1 MFSNFLV
8 KRFVKDSENVSDI
21 KVRGAYAN
29 LAGVVGIITNLILFI
44 IKLSVGLLSNSVSI
58 LADAFNNLSDAAS
71 SIITIVGFKMAN
83 KPADAEHPFGHGRIE
98 YITAMIVSFMVMLV
112 GLQFVKTSFQKI
124 INPTPVTFELLPFI
138 LLLVSIV
145 FKFWLSK
152 FNKSIGNKINSSTL
166 KATATDAMGDV
177 FTSTTVVISFLISK
191 FTTLPIDGYIGII
204 VALAIVYS
212 GFSLIKETLN
222 PLLGEPPD
230 PVLVSN
236 ITDMVMSYENI
247 TGIHDLIVHN
257 YGPGRIMASIHAE
270 IPSNIDIMEIHHIID
285 TAEREISKKLNIYLV
300 IHMDP
305 ICVDTDEIIE
315 ARNMVQDVLSKYEEI
330 KSFHDFRIFHYFII
344 KGDHDKKNLIF
355 DIEVSPTC
363 LSNESNSAKLL
374 SNIKNDIKEK
384 SPEYKC
390 VITVDLAL

>member
-1 MFSNFLV
+1 MFSNFLI
-8 KRFVKDSENVSDI
+8 KRFVKDYDNVSDV

-29 LAGVVGIITNLILFI
+29 LAGIVGIITNLMLFI
-44 IKLSVGLLSNSVSI
+44 IKLFVGLFSNSVSI

-138 LLLVSIV
+138 LLLISIG

-212 GFSLIKETLN
+212 GFSLIKETLS

-230 PVLVSN
+230 PVLVSD
-236 ITDMVMSYENI
+236 ITDMVMSYDNI

-315 ARNMVQDVLSKYEEI
+315 ARNIVQDVLSKYEEV
-330 KSFHDFRIFHYFII
+330 KSFHDFRVV
-344 KGDHDKKNLIF
+344 GDHDNKNLIF
-355 DIEVSPTC
+355 DIEVCPTC
-363 LSNESNSAKLL
+363 LSNENNSSKLL
-374 SNIKNDIKEK
+374 ANIEKDIKKK
-384 SPEYKC
+384 SPEYRC

>member
-8 KRFVKDSENVSDI
+8 KRFVKNYDNVSDV

-29 LAGVVGIITNLILFI
+29 LAGIVGITTNLMLFI
-44 IKLSVGLLSNSVSI
+44 IKLSVGLFSNSVSI

-71 SIITIVGFKMAN
+71 SIITIIGFKMAN

-124 INPTPVTFELLPFI
+124 INPTIVTFELWPFI
-138 LLLVSIV
+138 LLLISIG

-191 FTTLPIDGYIGII
+191 FTTLPIDGYIGIV

-212 GFSLIKETLN
+212 GFSLIKETLS

-230 PVLVSN
+230 PVLVSD
-236 ITDMVMSYENI
+236 ITDMVMSYDNI

-315 ARNMVQDVLSKYEEI
+315 ARNMLKDVLSKYEEV
-330 KSFHDFRIFHYFII
+330 KSFHDFRVVGENNN
-344 KGDHDKKNLIF
+344 KSLIF
-355 DIEVSPTC
+355 DIEVCPTC
-363 LSNESNSAKLL
+363 LANEISSAKLL
-374 SNIKNDIKEK
+374 DNIEKDIKEK
-384 SPEYKC
+384 APEYRC

>member
-1 MFSNFLV
+1 MLSNFLV
-8 KRFVKDSENVSDI
+8 KRFVKNSENVSDV
-21 KVRGAYAN
+21 KVRESYAN
-29 LAGVVGIITNLILFI
+29 LAGIIGIITNSLLFL

-71 SIITIVGFKMAN
+71 SIITIIGFKMAN

-124 INPTPVTFELLPFI
+124 VNPTPVTFEMIPF
-138 LLLVSIV
+138 LLLLISIG

-177 FTSTTVVISFLISK
+177 FTSSTVVISFLISK

-212 GFSLIKETLN
+212 GFSLIKETLS

-236 ITDMVMSYENI
+236 ITDMVMSYDNI

-270 IPSNIDIMEIHHIID
+270 IPSNIDIMEIHDIID
-285 TAEREISKKLNIYLV
+285 AAEREISKKLNIYLV

-305 ICVDTDEIIE
+305 ICVDTEEIRE
-315 ARNMVQDVLSKYEEI
+315 ARQMVEKILLKYDEV
-330 KSFHDFRIFHYFII
+330 KSFHDFRVV
-344 KGDHDKKNLIF
+344 GDHDKKNLVF
-355 DIEVSPTC
+355 DFEVCPTK
-363 LSNESNSAKLL
+363 LTHAESHTKLL
-374 SNIKNDIKEK
+374 SKIETDIKKEA
-384 SPEYKC
+384 PEYRC
-390 VITVDLAL
+390 VITIDLAL

>member
-8 KRFVKDSENVSDI
+8 KRFVKNYDNVSDI

-29 LAGVVGIITNLILFI
+29 LAGIVGIVTNLVLFI
-44 IKLSVGLLSNSVSI
+44 IKLSVGLFSNSISI

-71 SIITIVGFKMAN
+71 SIITIIGFKMAN

-112 GLQFVKTSFQKI
+112 GIQFVKTSFQKI
-124 INPTPVTFELLPFI
+124 INPTLVTFELLPFI
-138 LLLVSIV
+138 LLLISIG

-152 FNKSIGNKINSSTL
+152 FNKTIGNKINSSTL

-191 FTTLPIDGYIGII
+191 FTTLPIDGYIGIV

-212 GFSLIKETLN
+212 GFSLIKETLS

-230 PVLVSN
+230 PVLVSD
-236 ITDMVMSYENI
+236 ITDMVMSYDNI

-315 ARNMVQDVLSKYEEI
+315 ARNMVKDVLSKYEDV
-330 KSFHDFRIFHYFII
+330 KSFHDFRVV
-344 KGDHDKKNLIF
+344 GENNNKNLIF
-355 DIEVSPTC
+355 DIEVCPTC
-363 LSNESNSAKLL
+363 LANEISSAKLL
-374 SNIKNDIKEK
+374 DNIEKDIKEK
-384 SPEYKC
+384 APEYKC

>member
-8 KRFVKDSENVSDI
+8 KIFVKDSENVSDI

-152 FNKSIGNKINSSTL
+152 LNKSIGNKINSSTL

-330 KSFHDFRIFHYFII
+330 KSFHDFRIV
-344 KGDHDKKNLIF
+344 GDHDKKNLIF

-384 SPEYKC
+384 SPEYRC

>member
-1 MFSNFLV
+1 MFSNFLA
-8 KRFVKDSENVSDI
+8 KRFIKNYNNISDV
-21 KVRGAYAN
+21 KVRSAYAN
-29 LAGVVGIITNLILFI
+29 LAGIVGIVINLMLFI

-71 SIITIVGFKMAN
+71 SIITIIGFKMAN

-98 YITAMIVSFMVMLV
+98 YITAMIVSFIVMLV
-112 GLQFVKTSFQKI
+112 GIQFVKTSFQRI
-124 INPTPVTFELLPFI
+124 VNPTLVTFELLPFI
-138 LLLVSIV
+138 LLLISIG

-212 GFSLIKETLN
+212 GFSLIKETLS

-230 PVLVSN
+230 PVLVSD
-236 ITDMVMSYENI
+236 ISDMVMSYDNI

-270 IPSNIDIMEIHHIID
+270 IPSNIDIMEIHNIID

-315 ARNMVQDVLSKYEEI
+315 ARNMVKDVLNKYEEV
-330 KSFHDFRIFHYFII
+330 KSFHDFRVV
-344 KGDHDKKNLIF
+344 GENNNKNLIF
-355 DIEVSPTC
+355 DIEVCPIC
-363 LSNESNSAKLL
+363 LSNEINSAKLL
-374 SNIKNDIKEK
+374 DNIEKDIKEK
-384 SPEYKC
+384 APEYKC

>member
-1 MFSNFLV
+1 MFSNFLI
-8 KRFVKDSENVSDI
+8 KRFVKDYDNVSDV

-29 LAGVVGIITNLILFI
+29 LAGIVGIITNLMLFI
-44 IKLSVGLLSNSVSI
+44 IKLFVGLFSNSVSI

-138 LLLVSIV
+138 LLLISIG

-212 GFSLIKETLN
+212 GFSLIKETLS

-305 ICVDTDEIIE
+305 ICVDTDEIVE
-315 ARNMVQDVLSKYEEI
+315 ARNMVKDVLKKYEEV
-330 KSFHDFRIFHYFII
+330 KSFHDFRVV
-344 KGDHDKKNLIF
+344 GDHDNKNLIF
-355 DIEVSPTC
+355 DIEVCPKC
-363 LSNESNSAKLL
+363 LANENRSSQLL
-374 SNIKNDIKEK
+374 SNIEKDIKEK
-384 SPEYKC
+384 SPEYRC

>member
-8 KRFVKDSENVSDI
+8 KRFVKNYDNVSDI

-29 LAGVVGIITNLILFI
+29 LAGIVGIVTNLILFI
-44 IKLSVGLLSNSVSI
+44 IKLSVGLFSNSVSI

-71 SIITIVGFKMAN
+71 SIITIIGFKMAN

-124 INPTPVTFELLPFI
+124 INPTLVTFELWPFI
-138 LLLVSIV
+138 LLLISIG

-191 FTTLPIDGYIGII
+191 FTALPIDGYIGIV

-212 GFSLIKETLN
+212 GFSLIKETLS

-230 PVLVSN
+230 PVLVSD
-236 ITDMVMSYENI
+236 ITDMVMSYDNI

-315 ARNMVQDVLSKYEEI
+315 ARNIVKDVLSKYEDV
-330 KSFHDFRIFHYFII
+330 KSFHDFRVV
-344 KGDHDKKNLIF
+344 GENSNKNLIF

-363 LSNESNSAKLL
+363 LANEIASAKLL
-374 SNIKNDIKEK
+374 DNIEKDIKEK
-384 SPEYKC
+384 SPEYRC

>member
-8 KRFVKDSENVSDI
+8 KRFVKNSENVSDI

-29 LAGVVGIITNLILFI
+29 LAGVVGIITNLMLFI
-44 IKLSVGLLSNSVSI
+44 IKLSVGLFSNSVSI

-138 LLLVSIV
+138 LLLVSIG

-212 GFSLIKETLN
+212 GFSLIKETLS

-230 PVLVSN
+230 PILVSN

-330 KSFHDFRIFHYFII
+330 KSFHDFRVV
-344 KGDHDKKNLIF
+344 GDHDKKNLIF
-355 DIEVSPTC
+355 DIEVSPTY
-363 LSNESNSAKLL
+363 LANENNSAKLL

>member
-152 FNKSIGNKINSSTL
+152 FNKYIGNKINSSTL

-330 KSFHDFRIFHYFII
+330 KSFHDFRIV
-344 KGDHDKKNLIF
+344 GDHDKKNLIF

>member
-8 KRFVKDSENVSDI
+8 KRFVKNYDNVSDI

-29 LAGVVGIITNLILFI
+29 LAGIVGIVTNLILFI
-44 IKLSVGLLSNSVSI
+44 IKLSVGLFSNSVSI

-71 SIITIVGFKMAN
+71 SIITIIGFKMAN

-124 INPTPVTFELLPFI
+124 INPTLVTFELWPFI
-138 LLLVSIV
+138 LLLISIG

-191 FTTLPIDGYIGII
+191 FTTLPIDGYIGIV

-212 GFSLIKETLN
+212 GFSLIKETLS

-230 PVLVSN
+230 PVLVSD
-236 ITDMVMSYENI
+236 ITDMVMSYDNI

-315 ARNMVQDVLSKYEEI
+315 ARNIVKDVLSKYEDV
-330 KSFHDFRIFHYFII
+330 KSFHDFRVV
-344 KGDHDKKNLIF
+344 GENSNKNLIF

-363 LSNESNSAKLL
+363 LANEIASAKLL
-374 SNIKNDIKEK
+374 DNIEKDIKEK
-384 SPEYKC
+384 SPEYRC

>member
-1 MFSNFLV
+1 MFSNFLI
-8 KRFVKDSENVSDI
+8 KRFVKNYDNVSDV
-21 KVRGAYAN
+21 KVRGSYAN
-29 LAGVVGIITNLILFI
+29 LAGIVGIITNLMLFI
-44 IKLSVGLLSNSVSI
+44 IKLSVGLFSNSISI

-71 SIITIVGFKMAN
+71 SIITIIGFKMAN

-138 LLLVSIV
+138 LLLISIG

-212 GFSLIKETLN
+212 GFSLIKETLS

-230 PVLVSN
+230 PVLVSD
-236 ITDMVMSYENI
+236 ITDMVMSYDNI

-315 ARNMVQDVLSKYEEI
+315 ARNMVQDVLSKYEEV
-330 KSFHDFRIFHYFII
+330 KSFHDFRVV
-344 KGDHDKKNLIF
+344 GDHDKKNLIF
-355 DIEVSPTC
+355 DIEVCPKC
-363 LSNESNSAKLL
+363 LANESSSSQLL
-374 SNIKNDIKEK
+374 SNIEKDIKKK
-384 SPEYKC
+384 SPEYRC

>member
-8 KRFVKDSENVSDI
+8 KRFVKNYDNVSDI

-29 LAGVVGIITNLILFI
+29 LAGIVGIVTNLILFI
-44 IKLSVGLLSNSVSI
+44 IKLSVGLFSNSVSI

-71 SIITIVGFKMAN
+71 SIITIIGFKMAN

-124 INPTPVTFELLPFI
+124 INPTLVTFELWPFI
-138 LLLVSIV
+138 LLLISIG
-145 FKFWLSK
+145 FKLWLSK

-212 GFSLIKETLN
+212 GFSLIKETLS

-230 PVLVSN
+230 PVLVSD
-236 ITDMVMSYENI
+236 ITDMVMSYDNI

-270 IPSNIDIMEIHHIID
+270 IPSNIDIMEIHNIID

-315 ARNMVQDVLSKYEEI
+315 ARNMVKDVLNKYEEV
-330 KSFHDFRIFHYFII
+330 KSFHDFRVV
-344 KGDHDKKNLIF
+344 GENNNKNLIF
-355 DIEVSPTC
+355 DIEVCPTC
-363 LSNESNSAKLL
+363 LSNEINSAKLL
-374 SNIKNDIKEK
+374 DNIEKDIKEK
-384 SPEYKC
+384 APEYKC

>member
-1 MFSNFLV
+1 MIANFLV
-8 KRFVKDSENVSDI
+8 KRFVKNSENVSDI
-21 KVRGAYAN
+21 RVRESYAN
-29 LAGVVGIITNLILFI
+29 LAGIVGILTNSMLFL

-71 SIITIVGFKMAN
+71 SIITIVGFKMAS

-98 YITAMIVSFMVMLV
+98 YISAMIVSFMVMLV
-112 GLQFVKTSFQKI
+112 GIQFVKTSFDRI
-124 INPTPVTFELLPFI
+124 INPSTVTFELLPFI
-138 LLLVSIV
+138 LLIISIG
-145 FKFWLSK
+145 FKFWLSI

-177 FTSTTVVISFLISK
+177 FTSTTVVVSFLISN
-191 FTTLPIDGYIGII
+191 FTTFPIDGYIGIL

-212 GFSLIKETLN
+212 GFSLVKETLS

-236 ITDMVMSYENI
+236 ITDMVMSYDNI

-285 TAEREISKKLNIYLV
+285 KAEREISKKLNLYLV

-305 ICVDTDEIIE
+305 ICVDTDEVIE
-315 ARNMVQDVLSKYEEI
+315 ARKVVEDVLKKYKEV
-330 KSFHDFRIFHYFII
+330 KSFHDFRVVGENDY
-344 KGDHDKKNLIF
+344 KNLIF
-355 DIEVSPTC
+355 DIEVCPNH
-363 LSNESNSAKLL
+363 LNRENNSEVLVSK
-374 SNIKNDIKEK
+374 IEKDIKKK
-384 SPEYKC
+384 SPEYC
-390 VITVDLAL
+390 CIITVDLALS

>member
-1 MFSNFLV
+1 MFSNFLA
-8 KRFVKDSENVSDI
+8 KRFIKNYDNISDV
-21 KVRGAYAN
+21 KVRSAYAN
-29 LAGVVGIITNLILFI
+29 LAGIVGIVINLMLFI

-71 SIITIVGFKMAN
+71 SIITIIGFKMAN

-98 YITAMIVSFMVMLV
+98 YITAMIVSFIVMLV
-112 GLQFVKTSFQKI
+112 GIQFVKTSFQRI
-124 INPTPVTFELLPFI
+124 VNPTLVTFELLPFI
-138 LLLVSIV
+138 LLLISIG

-212 GFSLIKETLN
+212 GFSLIKETLS

-230 PVLVSN
+230 PVLVSD
-236 ITDMVMSYENI
+236 ISDMVMSYDNI

-270 IPSNIDIMEIHHIID
+270 IPSNIDIMEIHNIID

-315 ARNMVQDVLSKYEEI
+315 ARNMVKDVLNKYEEV
-330 KSFHDFRIFHYFII
+330 KSFHDFRVI
-344 KGDHDKKNLIF
+344 GENNNKNLIF
-355 DIEVSPTC
+355 DIEVCPIC
-363 LSNESNSAKLL
+363 LSNEINSAKLL
-374 SNIKNDIKEK
+374 DNIEKDIKEK
-384 SPEYKC
+384 APEYKC

>member
-8 KRFVKDSENVSDI
+8 KRFVKNYDNVSDV
-21 KVRGAYAN
+21 KVRSAYAN
-29 LAGVVGIITNLILFI
+29 LAGIVGIVTNLMLFI
-44 IKLSVGLLSNSVSI
+44 IKLSVGLFSNSVSI

-71 SIITIVGFKMAN
+71 SIITIIGFKMAN

-124 INPTPVTFELLPFI
+124 INPTPVTFELWPFI
-138 LLLVSIV
+138 LLLIYIG

-152 FNKSIGNKINSSTL
+152 FNKYIGNKINSSTL

-191 FTTLPIDGYIGII
+191 FTTLPIDGYIGIV

-212 GFSLIKETLN
+212 GFSLIKETLS

-230 PVLVSN
+230 PVLVSD

-315 ARNMVQDVLSKYEEI
+315 ARNMVQDVLSKYEEV
-330 KSFHDFRIFHYFII
+330 KSFHDFRVV
-344 KGDHDKKNLIF
+344 GDHDKKNLIF
-355 DIEVSPTC
+355 DIEVCPKC
-363 LSNESNSAKLL
+363 LANESSSSQLL
-374 SNIKNDIKEK
+374 SNIEKDIKKK
-384 SPEYKC
+384 SPEYNC